1 MKSVKKKYI
10 SETYLRDVE
19 EYDYKLV
26 VRLILLK

>member
-19 EYDYKLV
+19 MYDKLV

>member
-19 EYDYKLV
+19 KYDKLV
-26 VRLILLK
+26 VWLILLK

>member
-19 EYDYKLV
+19 KYDKLV
-26 VRLILLK
+26 VWLIL

>member
-19 EYDYKLV
+19 KYDKLV
-26 VRLILLK
+26 VGLILLK

>member
-19 EYDYKLV
+19 KYDKLV